1 MGIEVNVMFPAR
13 LRTLMQKGID
23 GKRVTQQDLATAT
36 GYTRQAISLYLDG
49 SVLPNVEKLCAIA
62 DFFGVSADYL
72 LGLSDTS
79 TSDKDVSFICEYTGL
94 NENTVQFLHRFLET
108 YGEGIAKVLDIL
120 ADDEESS
127 FLTAEMLDDAVYRF
141 EYGSFLSAFRNYLR
155 GDFSDKKTL
164 YFLPDGRV
172 TASRDEVQ
180 AAEGNRL
187 PVEHITRGE
196 LTEQILQRRLL
207 STAQAI
213 KAKCEAGEIDGSV

>member
-1 MGIEVNVMFPAR
+1 MDSTVNVIFPAR
-13 LRTLMQKGID
+13 LRSLMNQGID
-23 GKRVTQQDLATAT
+23 GKRVTQQDLAAAT

-62 DFFGVSADYL
+62 EFFSVSADYL
-72 LGLSDTS
+72 LGLTDTS
-79 TSDKDVSFICEYTGL
+79 TTDKDVSFICEYTGL
-94 NENTVQFLHRFLET
+94 NEDTVQFLHRFLET
-108 YGEGIAKVLDIL
+108 YGNGIARVLDIL

-127 FLTAEMLDDAVYRF
+127 FMTAEMLDDSVYRF

-155 GDFSDKKTL
+155 GDFSDKKSL

-172 TASRDEVQ
+172 TASLDEVH
-180 AAEGNRL
+180 ATEGNRP

-196 LTEQILQRRLL
+196 LSEQIFQRRLL
-207 STAQAI
+207 SSAKEI